1 MRKYR
6 IKIEENSIGVRSY
19 TPQVK
24 KGFFKRLV
32 NILDDSLLNSFTTS
46 STTRRIYNTEDS
58 ALKIING
65 YKEYVSKVEARKI
78 KKIKYKRV

>member
-24 KGFFKRLV
+24 KGFFKGWV
-32 NILDDSLLNSFTTS
+32 NILDDSLFNSFTTS
-46 STTRRIYNTEDS
+46 LTTRRIYNTEDS
-58 ALKIING
+58 ALKIIDG
-65 YKEYVSKVEARKI
+65 YKDYVSKVEAKKI
-78 KKIKYKRV
+78 KKIKYKKI